1 MSETI
6 PMPPFFEDLQTLA
19 REHAVIAYVTVAV
32 VVRDGKASIASCGGS
47 KLQDGAESTA
57 KVYHSMSKA
66 FDEMVVQLSEMP
78 PNDGLI
84 N

>member
-1 MSETI
+1 
-6 PMPPFFEDLQTLA
+6 MPPFFEDLQTLA